1 MSASAAVAEGSKAH
15 SRVKALTGPLHTWTH
30 TIQYQACTGYTPSP
44 PTTLETRHEG
54 SDSAAERFRGHS
66 SEEGHSPGA
75 FTRRHTIERQGPA
88 WLPRVVIDQA
98 RDEVSRRLPAAEP
111 GDTIT
116 LSHENA
122 ARRLQ
127 SRLRG
132 IPRTSLT
139 GLVAP
144 CPSQTAEETRHR
156 GTPCGSFAERMTF
169 LPVDTPA
176 GDLHCRSDLQEP
188 AVRPSRL

>member
-1 MSASAAVAEGSKAH
+1 M
-15 SRVKALTGPLHTWTH
+15 PLHVD
-30 TIQYQACTGYTPSP
+30 TPSSARARP
-44 PTTLETRHEG
+44 RCPESSLTRHG
-54 SDSAAERFRGHS
+54 TKYRAAS
-66 SEEGHSPGA
+66 
-75 FTRRHTIERQGPA
+75 
-88 WLPRVVIDQA
+88 
-98 RDEVSRRLPAAEP
+98 PAAEP

-132 IPRTSLT
+132 TPRTSLT

-156 GTPCGSFAERMTF
+156 GTPCGSFTERMTF

-188 AVRPSRL
+188 AARLSRL